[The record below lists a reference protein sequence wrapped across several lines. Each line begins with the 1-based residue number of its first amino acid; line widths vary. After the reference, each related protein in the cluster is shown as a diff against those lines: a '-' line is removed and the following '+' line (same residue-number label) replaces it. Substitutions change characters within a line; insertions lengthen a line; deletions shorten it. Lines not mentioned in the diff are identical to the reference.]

1 MLYGT
6 WPVRWETGRRG
17 NRTHRY
23 RERLRGVEGAG
34 GKLKAQIPWLCLS
47 VGRRGDRLV

>member
-17 NRTHRY
+17 NRTHRC
-23 RERLRGVEGAG
+23 RERLRGVQGAG
-34 GKLKAQIPWLCLS
+34 GELKAQIPRALS
-47 VGRRGDRLV
+47 LRGKAWWSS